1 MFTTIF
7 TFDLNSFWVYGVLG
21 GGVGGAEPVKT
32 DSRRTHV
39 RSRLPSADALVC
51 LQLNTYLMMLEYSD
65 SYETYRICSQQYLD
79 SI

>member
-7 TFDLNSFWVYGVLG
+7 TFDLNSFCVYGVLG
-21 GGVGGAEPVKT
+21 VGGGLPIP
-32 DSRRTHV
+32 SRRTHD
-39 RSRLPSADALVC
+39 RPRLTRADTLVC

-65 SYETYRICSQQYLD
+65 SCETYRICLEQYLD